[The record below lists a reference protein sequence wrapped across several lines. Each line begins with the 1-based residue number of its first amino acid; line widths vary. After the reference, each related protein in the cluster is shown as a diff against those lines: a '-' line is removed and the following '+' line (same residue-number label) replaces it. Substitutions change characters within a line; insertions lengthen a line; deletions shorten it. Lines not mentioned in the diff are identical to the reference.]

1 MAQCSSPEELVAI
14 QSVLHPI
21 VAHAVTAG
29 DAATRDWSTMSLP
42 SMPGLAPREC
52 IEEDESD
59 NGASLMNT
67 SDPNSDSGQGGN
79 GRKPRASALARLNAA
94 AQREASEGAAVSG
107 DGKLPLAAWPTSFG
121 AAVAG
126 PITTAAP
133 VSEMD
138 DDKTESAAATEESG
152 IAASAES
159 LEAHDAT
166 ERETKKPRHQDAHGE
181 HALTHHTLASQGHL
195 ARLANLNSMTRTAKK
210 HWHLPSPWK
219 LTT

>member
-79 GRKPRASALARLNAA
+79 GRKPRASALARFSAV

-121 AAVAG
+121 DLFGGFFPARATGRRAADWFVDLQHS
-126 PITTAAP
+126 P
-133 VSEMD
+133 
-138 DDKTESAAATEESG
+138 
-152 IAASAES
+152 
-159 LEAHDAT
+159 
-166 ERETKKPRHQDAHGE
+166 HQ
-181 HALTHHTLASQGHL
+181 SRVW
-195 ARLANLNSMTRTAKK
+195 RLVRRGG
-210 HWHLPSPWK
+210 
-219 LTT
+219 